1 MKKSQVLAL
10 YSFVMGL
17 MLILSWILLLITGNP
32 ALISDIES
40 KPVEIIF
47 VVIAEFLIAFTL
59 LIASY
64 GLIKKA
70 PWRRD
75 VFILGNG
82 MLLYSMIN
90 NLGFS
95 IQTQEIASGALML
108 VMIPLNVIAIY
119 VAIWRFETP

>member
-1 MKKSQVLAL
+1 MKQSRVLTL
-10 YSFVMGL
+10 YAFVMGL
-17 MLILSWILLLITGNP
+17 MLIFSWLLLLITGNP

-40 KPVEIIF
+40 KPIEIIF
-47 VVIAEFLIAFTL
+47 VVITEFLIAFTL

-64 GLIKKA
+64 GLYKKSS
-70 PWRRD
+70 WRRE

-95 IQTQEIASGALML
+95 IQTEETASAILML
-108 VMIPLNVIAIY
+108 LMIPINIVAIY
-119 VAIWRFETP
+119 VAIRKFDNF